1 MIKEVEPI
9 PIPRSELSHLGN
21 TIVAAVQQAR
31 AGRVE
36 AGYFRLMT
44 GLNRARLAQALG
56 VSWAAQLTEHYE
68 LALRRYT
75 RQQLL
80 ANTREPL

>member
-1 MIKEVEPI
+1 MIQEVEPLS
-9 PIPRSELSHLGN
+9 IPRSEMSHLGN

-31 AGRVE
+31 AGQVE
-36 AGYFRLMT
+36 AGYMQLMT

-56 VSWAAQLTEHYE
+56 VSWAPQLACHYE
-68 LALRRYT
+68 TALRRYT

-80 ANTREPL
+80 TNIRQPL